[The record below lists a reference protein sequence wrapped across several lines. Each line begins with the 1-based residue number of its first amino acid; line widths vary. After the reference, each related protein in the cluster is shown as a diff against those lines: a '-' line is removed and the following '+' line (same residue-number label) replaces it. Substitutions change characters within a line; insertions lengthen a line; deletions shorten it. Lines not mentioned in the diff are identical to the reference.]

1 MAIGNGILRKISGS
15 VGDLN
20 YRVNRGTQILAV
32 KATNVANPKT
42 RGQMSQRTK
51 WANIVTTYQAANGA
65 LKDGFENKASNL
77 SDYNMFMS
85 VNLQATPVYLTRQE
99 AALKAAVAAPY
110 KITQGSLPS
119 IIVTGTDATAYTD
132 IALGD
137 LQIGESTTVAQLARA
152 IVTHN
157 DNWEYGD
164 QLSYFSFQQ
173 RINANEGYP
182 YLVCVKSKVELRLD
196 DDSLLWNVVPEY
208 GFASRNG
215 FLGHGQDIG
224 QGAFAWVHSRK
235 SNARTLVSTQILV
248 LNNDFYAEYITEDK
262 FYQAAL
268 SYGVSGTVFLRPD
281 QDNGATASSGSGSEP
296 DTQSSSGSD
305 NGSDTGGGSN
315 TGDSQ
320 GGGTD
325 TGGSESGG
333 GSVPS
338 GDDSGLG
345 D

>member
-42 RGQMSQRTK
+42 KGQMGQRTK
-51 WANIVTTYQAANGA
+51 WANIVATYQAANGA
-65 LKDGFENKASNL
+65 LKDAFENKATNL

-119 IIVTGTDATAYTD
+119 ITVTGTDATAYTD

-137 LQIGESTTVAQLARA
+137 LQINESTTVAQLARA
-152 IVTHN
+152 IVTN
-157 DNWEYGD
+157 NSGWEYGD

-196 DDSLLWNVVPEY
+196 DDSLLWEVVPEY
-208 GFASRNG
+208 GFAARNG
-215 FLGHGQDIG
+215 FVGHGQDVG

-235 SNARTLVSTQILV
+235 SNSRTLVSTQILV
-248 LNNDFYAEYITEDK
+248 LNNDLYAEYTGEER
-262 FYQAAL
+262 FYKAAM
-268 SYGVSGTVFLRPD
+268 SYGVSGTVFLKPE
-281 QDNGATASSGSGSEP
+281 QDNGATATSTSGSSQGSGSEQGSQQGSGSS
-296 DTQSSSGSD
+296 TQGGSQSGEGTGGTSSG
-305 NGSDTGGGSN
+305 GTTEEG
-315 TGDSQ
+315 GDS
-320 GGGTD
+320 GM
-325 TGGSESGG
+325 
-333 GSVPS
+333 
-338 GDDSGLG
+338 GD
-345 D
+345 